1 MYKYGEDIE
10 RRIKED
16 RERLKRYG
24 DAVQILRAAARVEL
38 PGEVVKEAG
47 EVVKAVDEYIA
58 SLTGAERIVFDK
70 HYRSGAS
77 LGVVADMLGR
87 SRSGCIDIIRR
98 QLAAVPLSGDSSQA
112 TDSRQ
117 RRRTWRVKREQP
129 QRSRRFK
136 LRKIQ

>member
-24 DAVQILRAAARVEL
+24 DAVQILRAAARAEL
-38 PGEVVKEAG
+38 PGEVVKDSG
-47 EVVKAVDEYIA
+47 EVVKAVDKYIA
-58 SLTGAERIVFDK
+58 GLTGAERIIFDK
-70 HYRSGAS
+70 HYRGGVS
-77 LGVVADMLGR
+77 LGVVGDMLGR

-129 QRSRRFK
+129 HKPRYFRRIK
-136 LRKIQ
+136 

>member
-10 RRIKED
+10 RRIQRD
-16 RERLKRYG
+16 RETLKRYG
-24 DAVQILRAAARVEL
+24 EAVQILRAAARADL
-38 PGEVVKEAG
+38 PGEAVKEAG
-47 EVVKAVDEYIA
+47 EVVQVVNRYIA
-58 SLTGAERIVFDK
+58 GLTGAERIVFEQ
-70 HYRSGAS
+70 HYRRGAS

-87 SRSGCIDIIRR
+87 SASGCNDLIRR
-98 QLAAVPLSGDSSQA
+98 QLAAVPLSGDSSEP

-129 QRSRRFK
+129 KRFK